1 MVSGAAIIDSCLM
14 SLQPRFL
21 SGSISTHASAFFAA
35 KFRAL
40 RVRID
45 ECEQLRRAKPGVCGA
60 VRKNSKNIPNNA
72 HVSLD
77 TGGGGSVI
85 ILLEIYR
92 YRHWQCACL
101 SDEN

>member
-1 MVSGAAIIDSCLM
+1 MVSGAAIIDICLM

-77 TGGGGSVI
+77 TGGGVVLSYYWKFIGIVI
-85 ILLEIYR
+85 GNAR
-92 YRHWQCACL
+92 A
-101 SDEN
+101 

>member
-1 MVSGAAIIDSCLM
+1 MVSGAAIIDICLM

-77 TGGGGSVI
+77 TGGGSVI

-92 YRHWQCACL
+92 YRHWHCACL
-101 SDEN
+101 NDEN

>member
-1 MVSGAAIIDSCLM
+1 MVSGAAIIDICLM

-77 TGGGGSVI
+77 TGGGVV
-85 ILLEIYR
+85 
-92 YRHWQCACL
+92 L
-101 SDEN
+101 SYLYKNTKNHTKIPH